1 VTKKG
6 RDELYPAGNGRACGN
21 IHGHFVFVI
30 ISATLCVLSVIVP
43 VFGSEFMM
51 KGPRIDQRHPDMS
64 DGIETS
70 SVRVALLGLIRLYQW
85 RISPVGGPDRCG
97 FRPSCSNYGYEAIKE
112 EGPIVGL
119 MLIGDRLTRCNIFK
133 KPGPDY
139 ALLPNGKLFDP
150 ISNNL
155 LFEK

>member
-6 RDELYPAGNGRACGN
+6 RDELYPASNGRAYSN
-21 IHGHFVFVI
+21 IYGHFVFVI
-30 ISATLCVLSVIVP
+30 ISAALCVLSLIVP
-43 VFGSEFMM
+43 VFGSDFMM
-51 KGPRIDQRHPDMS
+51 KGPRIDQWHPDIS
-64 DGIETS
+64 DDIETS

-119 MLIGDRLTRCNIFK
+119 MLVGDRLTRCNIFK

-139 ALLPNGKLFDP
+139 VLLPNGKLFDP